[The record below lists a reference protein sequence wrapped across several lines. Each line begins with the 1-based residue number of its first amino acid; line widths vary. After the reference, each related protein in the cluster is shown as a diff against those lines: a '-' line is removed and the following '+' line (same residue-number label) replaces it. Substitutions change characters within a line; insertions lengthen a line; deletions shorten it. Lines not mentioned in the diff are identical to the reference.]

1 MFSFRRVYAVA
12 KREYLELR
20 RDTLYVIMAF
30 LSPIILFIPFAY
42 GLDFDVTE
50 IRLGICDM
58 DNSSESR
65 DLIQTFVNTGEYFTV
80 KKYSKEYDTM
90 DEEFKDGKLDIVIV
104 IPHNFSRDLRNA
116 RTATVQILS
125 DAIFPSRAETAVS
138 YTQDVIDS
146 YSSKVTSEYLDL
158 KGIKYANPIEIRTSV
173 WFNETLESVNF
184 VIPPII
190 PILLYFLPPLIS
202 SLTIVKEKELGS
214 IMAFYCS
221 PITKSEYI
229 IGKMIPYTVISY
241 IDFIVLFTIVRILF
255 PGIPFR
261 GSVIELFLIAI
272 LYSIATT
279 GVGLLLS
286 VLMNSQVATV
296 MVCFVGTMIPAF
308 GFSGAWTPV
317 STLGTGAQV
326 FSAMLPVTYCA
337 SIIKQ
342 AFLKTGGMELYM
354 NDVLALALFAVLLPG
369 LAILLFKKRL

>member
-1 MFSFRRVYAVA
+1 
-12 KREYLELR
+12 
-20 RDTLYVIMAF
+20 
-30 LSPIILFIPFAY
+30 
-42 GLDFDVTE
+42 
-50 IRLGICDM
+50 
-58 DNSSESR
+58 
-65 DLIQTFVNTGEYFTV
+65 
-80 KKYSKEYDTM
+80 M
-90 DEEFKDGKLDIVIV
+90 DEEFKDGKLDIVVV
-104 IPHNFSRDLRNA
+104 IPRNFSRDLKNA
-116 RTATVQILS
+116 RTATVQVLS

-138 YTQDVIDS
+138 YTEDAINS
-146 YSSKVTSEYLDL
+146 YSNKVTNEYLDL
-158 KGIKYANPIEIRTSV
+158 KGIKYVNPIEIRTSI

-221 PITKSEYI
+221 PITKAEYI

-241 IDFIVLFTIVRILF
+241 IDFIMLFTIIRILF

-317 STLGTGAQV
+317 STLGTGAQI

-354 NDVLALALFAVLLPG
+354 NDVLALAIFAVLLPG